1 MTNVVCNRFH
11 PDPLGI
17 VLWRYKSE
25 FVEERLGIEQHCHS
39 EPVRR
44 LVWESPSKSEQPI
57 VIQAVLLHHFHS
69 LLTKSGA
76 SNRGIAT
83 PVCGLVRNDREFDKF
98 QFVDLLIDPDKQE
111 IKAPIQ

>member
-39 EPVRR
+39 E
-44 LVWESPSKSEQPI
+44 
-57 VIQAVLLHHFHS
+57 
-69 LLTKSGA
+69 T
-76 SNRGIAT
+76 
-83 PVCGLVRNDREFDKF
+83 VCGLVRNDREFDKF
-98 QFVDLLIDPDKQE
+98 LFVNLLIDPDKQE
-111 IKAPIQ
+111 IKAANQ